1 MFFYVIFN
9 IIISIIVIFVFHNI
23 FNYFKNNLTAPKV
36 KDLINKPKTGYDKI
50 NNLIGSIDT
59 DIHSNISNNINYN
72 NYNND
77 QDKSFDTNTIKDE
90 LKDFFKELNENNKN
104 NKILND
110 YETVDNSK
118 YIASF

>member
-50 NNLIGSIDT
+50 NNVLGSIDS
-59 DIHSNISNNINYN
+59 DIDTNISNNIDN
-72 NYNND
+72 NND
-77 QDKSFDTNTIKDE
+77 HVKSFDTNTIKDE

-110 YETVDNSK
+110 YETLDNSN